1 MMAGQTRR
9 QEMKKRVLLK
19 AILFSAFMATP
30 VAALAAEH
38 GHHETTDGAGKNALV
53 EEMRAL
59 DAVFR
64 EVVSAVAVGDGA
76 RVHRALESMHGK
88 MEKTQEALHKGEAVL
103 RKNADK
109 AAEFE
114 KMDRDFH
121 ERLATLGR
129 AAERGDVASMTAVT
143 KKLLSSCV
151 ACHERF
157 KP

>member
-1 MMAGQTRR
+1 
-9 QEMKKRVLLK
+9 MKKSVIMK
-19 AILFSAFMATP
+19 AVLFSAFLAAP
-30 VAALAAEH
+30 FAALAAEH
-38 GHHETTDGAGKNALV
+38 GHHDKADAGHGALV

-76 RVHRALESMHGK
+76 RVHGALETMHGK
-88 MEKTQEALHKGEAVL
+88 MEKIQEALHKGEVVL

-109 AAEFE
+109 AEEFE

-121 ERLATLGR
+121 ERLSTLGR
-129 AAERGDVASMTAVT
+129 AAERGDVPSMTAVT

-151 ACHERF
+151 ACHEKFR
-157 KP
+157 PR